1 MVSLQLFPSA
11 ASGRRR
17 VIKALRPWVSR
28 FLPRRKSEAMQSL
41 VCVLPPV
48 PSEEDACYAHMAPT
62 GNATNGRH
70 DSSALMTEHS
80 LGVGAKETQ
89 EGGIGA
95 ERGAEHKDADVR
107 ENSQSP
113 SRRGFG
119 RLRYVMSG
127 GTGFQLA
134 SRSGG
139 NSADNT
145 APDERLVSL
154 ELPGPEERLHELEQT
169 MKRMVDEMHR
179 LRHIIYGS
187 GEAEDPQGEAGAT
200 ADGAPLLQKD
210 DTQ

>member
-1 MVSLQLFPSA
+1 
-11 ASGRRR
+11 

-48 PSEEDACYAHMAPT
+48 PSEEEACYAKMPSN
-62 GNATNGRH
+62 GNFTNGSVTNGSVTNGRH

-80 LGVGAKETQ
+80 LGAVAKETD
-89 EGGIGA
+89 EGVIGV
-95 ERGAEHKDADVR
+95 EGGAEHKDADVR
-107 ENSQSP
+107 ENFQTP

-119 RLRYVMSG
+119 RLRYFYSG
-127 GTGFQLA
+127 APGGQLA
-134 SRSGG
+134 NRSGS
-139 NSADNT
+139 SADHT
-145 APDERLVSL
+145 GPDERLVSL

-187 GEAEDPQGEAGAT
+187 GEGEDPQAEAGAT